1 MIRVEQLVRRY
12 GPVTALAGIDFTIAR
27 GEVVG
32 FLGPNGAGKSTTLRI
47 LTGLLAPTSG
57 RAFIDGHPV
66 DDPRRDIRTV
76 VSYLPETAPIQ
87 GELSVRAHLDF
98 VARLRKVPQRKA
110 AVASVLARCGLERVA
125 HRLIGQLSKGYRQR
139 VGLAQAILPDPPVL
153 ILDEPSSGLDPNQ
166 RVEIRSLINSLRADR
181 TVIFSSH
188 VLAEVEAVASRV
200 IILDQGRVVADATP
214 EQLRAGEGMRVQVG
228 GVAPTIAAAH
238 LTAVLGV
245 PVVVHGDVLQT
256 RAEPAAVARAVVAAG
271 YDLLALTPATSDL
284 ETVFRRL
291 TGAA

>member
-214 EQLRAGEGMRVQVG
+214 EQLRAGEGIRVQVG
-228 GVAPTIAAAH
+228 GVEPTIAAAH
-238 LTAVLGV
+238 LTAVLGT
-245 PVVVHGDVLQT
+245 PVVVHGDALQT
-256 RAEPAAVARAVVAAG
+256 GAEPAAVARAVVAAG

>member
-166 RVEIRSLINSLRADR
+166 RVEIRSLINSLRVDR

-214 EQLRAGEGMRVQVG
+214 EQLRVGEGIRVQVG

-256 RAEPAAVARAVVAAG
+256 RADPAAVARAVVAAG

>member
-1 MIRVEQLVRRY
+1 LIRVEQLVRRY

-238 LTAVLGV
+238 LTAVLGT

>member
-1 MIRVEQLVRRY
+1 
-12 GPVTALAGIDFTIAR
+12 
-27 GEVVG
+27 VVG